1 MSLQSRENEDFIQ
14 AVQCLLHRTPTVVL
28 FNQQQLAD
36 IRSFCCRDAPAHLRS
51 VFAVGRT
58 FNLSSLHVTVTVFR
72 HRKVVR
78 KSTQEAPIFIGPMML
93 HGDGKY
99 DTYRH
104 FFSMLAGALNGDVGA
119 AELRLFDSM
128 ISGAVFDWQNWQEF
142 LRVDSNKTELFYF
155 LAQTDLAAFSTHG
168 KTVVFTCNES
178 VRVAAGYVDISGIER
193 CNHEEAD
200 TRIILHS
207 YHAACSGCDK
217 VCIRTVDTSG

>member
-1 MSLQSRENEDFIQ
+1 VDNLQYGGRPRSSCNLADEIQTLMSLQSREDEDFIQ

-51 VFAVGRT
+51 VFAVDRT
-58 FNLSSLHVTVTVFR
+58 FNLSNLCHCFPP
-72 HRKVVR
+72 RKVVR

-155 LAQTDLAAFSTHG
+155 LAQTDLAAQ
-168 KTVVFTCNES
+168 
-178 VRVAAGYVDISGIER
+178 
-193 CNHEEAD
+193 
-200 TRIILHS
+200 HS
-207 YHAACSGCDK
+207 RKDSCLYMQ
-217 VCIRTVDTSG
+217 